1 VLLNNNIIFEKIII
15 MFTPYLNILYSFMS
29 ALLISYIA
37 IPKLIHFAKKL
48 NLLDT
53 AGDRSSHKV
62 STPFFGGIAIFTGFI
77 CSLLFWT
84 DNFENIQFIL
94 VSILIVFIV
103 GLIDDLRAITA
114 FKKLIGQ
121 ILATL
126 VLIFLGDL
134 QIDSMHGVLGVH
146 DLPIWASVSFTIFVV
161 IVITN
166 AFNLIDG
173 IDGLAGGIG
182 LISSLSFGAIALI
195 MEQNNIAL
203 IAFTLSG
210 ALVGFLKFNVFPARI
225 FMGDTGSL
233 VVGMI
238 LSVLAINC
246 IKYGLVNDNY
256 SQPNIGPLLA
266 ISILAVP
273 LFDSLRVFIAR
284 ALNGNGTLTASRDHV
299 HHALIDLG
307 AGHTYTSLILYVVS
321 VIVILFTY
329 VLLIFNINVNV
340 SIAILTL
347 FSFLLWLIVFYML
360 KSNYKLKFNP
370 FK

>member
-1 VLLNNNIIFEKIII
+1 MII
-15 MFTPYLNILYSFMS
+15 TYLNIFYSFIS
-29 ALLISYIA
+29 ALLICYIA
-37 IPKLIHFAKKL
+37 IPKLIYFALKL
-48 NLLDT
+48 KLLDT

-62 STPFFGGIAIFTGFI
+62 STPFFGGIAIFTGVI
-77 CSLLFWT
+77 CSLLFWS

-103 GLIDDLRAITA
+103 GLIDDLRAISA

-161 IVITN
+161 IVIIN
-166 AFNLIDG
+166 GFNLIDG
-173 IDGLAGGIG
+173 IDGLAGGLG
-182 LISSLSFGAIALI
+182 LISSLSFGVIALI
-195 MEQNNIAL
+195 IGQVDIAL
-203 IAFTLSG
+203 IAFSLSG
-210 ALVGFLKFNVFPARI
+210 ALVGFLKFNIFPAKI

-246 IKYGLVNDNY
+246 IKYGLVNENY
-256 SQPNIGPLLA
+256 SLPQIGPLLA
-266 ISILAVP
+266 ISFLAVP
-273 LFDSLRVFIAR
+273 LFDSLRVFIVR
-284 ALNGNGTLTASRDHV
+284 AINGNGTLTAARDHV

-307 AGHTYTSLILYVVS
+307 VGHKYTSLILFSVS
-321 VIVILFTY
+321 AIIIVLTY
-329 VLLIFNINVNV
+329 LLIKLNININI
-340 SIAILTL
+340 SIAVLAV
-347 FSFLLWLIVFYML
+347 FSYALWLIPYYML
-360 KSNYKLKFNP
+360 KSKSK
-370 FK
+370 

>member
-1 VLLNNNIIFEKIII
+1 ML
-15 MFTPYLNILYSFMS
+15 TPYLNIFYSFIS
-29 ALLISYIA
+29 ALLICYIA
-37 IPKLIHFAKKL
+37 IPKLIYFALKL
-48 NLLDT
+48 KLLDT

-62 STPFFGGIAIFTGFI
+62 STPFFGGIAIFTGVI
-77 CSLLFWT
+77 CSLLFWS

-103 GLIDDLRAITA
+103 GLIDDLRAISA

-161 IVITN
+161 IVIIN
-166 AFNLIDG
+166 GFNLIDG
-173 IDGLAGGIG
+173 IDGLAGGLG
-182 LISSLSFGAIALI
+182 LISSLSFGVIALI
-195 MEQNNIAL
+195 IGQVDIAL
-203 IAFTLSG
+203 IAFSLSG
-210 ALVGFLKFNVFPARI
+210 ALVGFLRFNIFPARI

-246 IKYGLVNDNY
+246 IKYGLVNENY
-256 SQPNIGPLLA
+256 SLPQIGPILA
-266 ISILAVP
+266 ISFLAVP
-273 LFDSLRVFIAR
+273 LFDSLRVFIVR
-284 ALNGNGTLTASRDHV
+284 AINGNGTLTAARDHV

-307 AGHTYTSLILYVVS
+307 VGHKYTSLILFSVS
-321 VIVILFTY
+321 AIIIVLTY
-329 VLLIFNINVNV
+329 LLINLNININI
-340 SIAILTL
+340 SIAVLAV
-347 FSFLLWLIVFYML
+347 FSYALWLIPYYML
-360 KSNYKLKFNP
+360 KSKSK
-370 FK
+370 